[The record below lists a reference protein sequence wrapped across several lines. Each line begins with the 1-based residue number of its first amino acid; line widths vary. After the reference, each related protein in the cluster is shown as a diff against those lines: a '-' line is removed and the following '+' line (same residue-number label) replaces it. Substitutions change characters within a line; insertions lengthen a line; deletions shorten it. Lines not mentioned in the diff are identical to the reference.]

1 MIGRFVVLIIG
12 GYRKVI
18 SPIFPAS
25 CRYYPTCSAYASE
38 AITVHGL
45 WKGGKMAAKR
55 IASCHPYSAGGY
67 DPVPGT
73 KNILQ
78 ADHQET
84 DSP

>member
-1 MIGRFVVLIIG
+1 MMRRCVVLVIT

-18 SPIFPAS
+18 SPILPAS

-38 AITVHGL
+38 AITIHGL

-73 KNILQ
+73 TNILEE
-78 ADHQET
+78 DHQET
-84 DSP
+84 DIS